1 MILKVTARLLDI
13 SKIYKEIQEEDKKY
27 GTNRAQ
33 ALVEQ
38 LAGKNRSN
46 IASSIL
52 LNGDILEKVYNA
64 SKNESAGSA
73 QKELDTYLDSVEGKM
88 AKLQNRIQELTS
100 TAVDSGFLKGLIEGL
115 THILELANSIV
126 DTFGTL
132 PTLLGAI
139 SGVVL
144 QKRGLGKRKF
154 PSVVAG

>member
-1 MILKVTARLLDI
+1 MLSLSSENIEIKEKDSKNYISFPNL
-13 SKIYKEIQEEDKKY
+13 SKIKS
-27 GTNRAQ
+27 G
-33 ALVEQ
+33 
-38 LAGKNRSN
+38 SN
-46 IASSIL
+46 STL
-52 LNGDILEKVYNA
+52 LIKIE
-64 SKNESAGSA
+64 
-73 QKELDTYLDSVEGKM
+73 
-88 AKLQNRIQELTS
+88 NRIQELTS

-154 PSVVAG
+154 LRCRSWIKCRFYYIA